1 MLVIGLGN
9 QKGCS
14 LMHETAPAEL
24 ASEADLIVPINRI
37 KLHTDF
43 AGPLQS
49 GLCKMLVI
57 GLGNQKGC
65 SLMHETAPDEFA
77 SALEEAA
84 RLILQKEPVGF
95 GIGIMENACDH
106 TCHIEAIP
114 ADRMIG
120 REKEL
125 VRDCV
130 RLMPFIRINRADI
143 LIVDEIGK
151 EISGAGYDPNVIG
164 RSSLL
169 HKRRLHVPSFQR
181 MVLLG
186 VTEQSHGNAIGLGQF
201 DVITREVF
209 DQMDYESVYAN
220 ALAVRAPEDAR
231 IPVIAGNRDEAV
243 RIALKCCRGIDFAN
257 LRILEIRNTLSLG
270 TIYVSPAMLDEV
282 SENPDLSLAV

>member
-1 MLVIGLGN
+1 
-9 QKGCS
+9 
-14 LMHETAPAEL
+14 
-24 ASEADLIVPINRI
+24 
-37 KLHTDF
+37 
-43 AGPLQS
+43 
-49 GLCKMLVI
+49 
-57 GLGNQKGC
+57 
-65 SLMHETAPDEFA
+65 
-77 SALEEAA
+77 
-84 RLILQKEPVGF
+84 
-95 GIGIMENACDH
+95 
-106 TCHIEAIP
+106 
-114 ADRMIG
+114 
-120 REKEL
+120 
-125 VRDCV
+125 
-130 RLMPFIRINRADI
+130 MPFIRINRADI